1 MSEGPGGGHA
11 HMCRDAR
18 TSQADAQAR
27 ENLGLALAL
36 QQLVSSPVLALLVA
50 APQPCPEP
58 HTHLSPQAS
67 SPLRG
72 IPPGNPWWA

>member
-1 MSEGPGGGHA
+1 MAEDGRQCLKALVGDMHTCAEMPGP
-11 HMCRDAR
+11 
-18 TSQADAQAR
+18 QADAQAR

-36 QQLVSSPVLALLVA
+36 QRLVSSPVLPFLVA

-58 HTHLSPQAS
+58 HTHLSTQAS

-72 IPPGNPWWA
+72 ICP